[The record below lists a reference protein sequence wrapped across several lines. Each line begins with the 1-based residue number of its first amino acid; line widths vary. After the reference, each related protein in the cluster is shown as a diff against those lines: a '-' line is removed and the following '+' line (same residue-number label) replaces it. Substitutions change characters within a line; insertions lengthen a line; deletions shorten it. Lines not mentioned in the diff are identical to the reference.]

1 MSRWRPTP
9 DEERWLAVASRL
21 RLRTSGSEI
30 AARAGGWRVTGPLAR
45 IALFVLGMLAAALAW
60 ALLDG
65 QAGLGLLASG
75 LAVLG
80 AGEWLIRARR
90 LHGSGVEEA
99 LVAAGL
105 VMIVLWGVD
114 VAAASEAWAVP
125 MLALALLLAGLRL
138 LNPLL
143 TWAAAFTFVVWLSRE
158 APGLRVDARLGYAT
172 ATVAGACLVA
182 VVALGAGAREFRR
195 PSHDRMLDW
204 LVAALPVAAYAYGG
218 GWGLALRP
226 GLLDPA
232 WAGASR
238 GLVPLVLG
246 VYAAFALVVGVRRRA
261 HAPLL
266 GFLGGTACVLLELHA
281 YTGLP
286 AELWLIV
293 CGAAALAAGLVLD
306 RRLREP
312 RDGVTSARLTDRD
325 GPLDLLQLAGASV
338 LAQRDAPA
346 PRPDEG
352 FTPGGGRYGG
362 GGAGGS
368 W

>member
-1 MSRWRPTP
+1 VSRWRPTP
-9 DEERWLAVASRL
+9 DEERWLAAASRL
-21 RLRTSGSEI
+21 RLRPDGAEL
-30 AARAGGWRVTGPLAR
+30 AARTGGWRVTGPLAR
-45 IALFVLGMLAAALAW
+45 IALFVLGVLAAGLAW
-60 ALLDG
+60 GLLSG
-65 QAGLGLLASG
+65 AAGLGLLVSG
-75 LAVLG
+75 IAVLG
-80 AGEWLIRARR
+80 AAEWLIRARR
-90 LHGSGVEEA
+90 LHASGVEEA

-105 VMIVLWGVD
+105 VMIVLWLVD
-114 VAAASEAWAVP
+114 TAASEASAVP
-125 MLALALLLAGLRL
+125 LLALALLLAGLRL

-143 TWAAAFTFVVWLSRE
+143 TWLAAFTFVVWFSRE
-158 APGLRVDARLGYAT
+158 APGLRVDAWLGFGT
-172 ATVAGACLVA
+172 AAVAGACLVA
-182 VVALGAGAREFRR
+182 VAALAAGAREFRR

-204 LVAALPVAAYAYGG
+204 LVAALPAATYAYGG
-218 GWGLALRP
+218 GWRLALRP
-226 GLLDPA
+226 ELLDPA

-238 GLVPLVLG
+238 GVVPMLLG
-246 VYAAFALVVGVRRRA
+246 IYAAIALVVGVRRRA

-266 GFLGGTACVLLELHA
+266 GFLGGTACLLLELHP

-312 RDGVTSARLTDRD
+312 RDGVTSARLNDRE
-325 GPLDLLQLAGASV
+325 GPLDLLQHAGASV

-346 PRPDEG
+346 ARPDEG
-352 FTPGGGRYGG
+352 FAPGGGRYGG